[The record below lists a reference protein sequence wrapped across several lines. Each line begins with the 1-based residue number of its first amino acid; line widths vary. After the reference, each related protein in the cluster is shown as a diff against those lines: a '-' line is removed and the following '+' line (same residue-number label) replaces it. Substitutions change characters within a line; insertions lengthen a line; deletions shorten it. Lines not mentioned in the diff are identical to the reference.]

1 MELENGYPSVI
12 IDLGSGSHRIN
23 SDHKIKP
30 NEWYQ
35 FIVERNGKHVKFT
48 IREDIGGGKDKL
60 HEKEAVVPGS
70 ASILNLDPEES
81 KIYVGGNPNQ
91 QKIQSAIKH
100 FTFKGEMEDFM
111 IGDTPISLWNFKNA
125 LNNQGANARTRLVSL
140 TPKTGYRFNGDGYV
154 AVNSSSYR
162 MDSRSS
168 VILSF
173 KTPSPHGLLFA
184 AGRDGSFFSLELEEG
199 HVVYRYN
206 LGDDTVTL
214 RSATPLN
221 DDKWHAVEGAR
232 SGKQGLLKID
242 DNQEADSTSSGSES
256 LLKVS
261 DVMFFG
267 GYSSSLAPGLSGIS
281 NIGFDGCIDGVVV
294 DTTSVDLSNH
304 VSAFGVSP
312 GCSPKVRRNFSSWCL
327 HLFTYFFAV
336 C

>member
-1 MELENGYPSVI
+1 M
-12 IDLGSGSHRIN
+12 
-23 SDHKIKP
+23 
-30 NEWYQ
+30 
-35 FIVERNGKHVKFT
+35 
-48 IREDIGGGKDKL
+48 L

-70 ASILNLDPEES
+70 ASILNLDNEES
-81 KIYVGGNPNQ
+81 KIYVGGNPEQ
-91 QKIQSAIKH
+91 AKIQSAIKH
-100 FTFKGEMEDFM
+100 NSFEGEMEDFM

-125 LNNQGANARTRLVSL
+125 LNNNGASARTRLVSL

-168 VILSF
+168 VILNF
-173 KTPSPHGLLFA
+173 KTKSSSGLLFV
-184 AGRDGSFFSLELEEG
+184 AGRDSSFFTLEMEQG

-206 LGDDTVTL
+206 LGDETVTL
-214 RSATPLN
+214 RSAIPLN

-242 DNQEADSTSSGSES
+242 DNQEDEAVSSGTEN

-267 GYSSSLAPGLSGIS
+267 GYSSSIGPPITGIS

-294 DTTSVDLSNH
+294 DTTSVDLSH
-304 VSAFGVSP
+304 HISAFGVSP
-312 GCSPKVRRNFSSWCL
+312 GCSPKV
-327 HLFTYFFAV
+327 
-336 C
+336 